1 MCVTIYQ
8 NDCLPLRGPTA
19 PETTHTTQVQAFPV
33 CLSFIVTNKDLH
45 REVTRVTQEE
55 EVLLQLFKTLLG
67 GTLSLDNLFSHLF
80 ILTNRASVGSKHDE
94 WYIQKLGGP
103 SASFWSANVEAYG
116 NYR

>member
-55 EVLLQLFKTLLG
+55 EVLLQAL
-67 GTLSLDNLFSHLF
+67 
-80 ILTNRASVGSKHDE
+80 
-94 WYIQKLGGP
+94 
-103 SASFWSANVEAYG
+103 
-116 NYR
+116 